1 MGREAI
7 CRARMGRQA
16 SMGKARLEDR
26 DLVFRGDFQVKVPL
40 AALRRVEARA
50 GALHLEWA
58 GGTIAL
64 DLGEE
69 AARWADKIQHPPSR
83 LDKLGVKPNARVSVI
98 GIADEDFLAELRART
113 PDVTVGRARAGS
125 AMVLVAMSAR
135 ADLPRLTKLR
145 AAIDKAGAVWVVWP
159 KGRKEFREDDIRA
172 YGPTAGLVDVKVARF
187 SETLSALK
195 MVIPR
200 AQR

>member
-1 MGREAI
+1 MG
-7 CRARMGRQA
+7 QQT
-16 SMGKARLEDR
+16 SMGKALLEER
-26 DLVFRGDFQVKVPL
+26 DLVFRGDFKVTIPL
-40 AALRRVEARA
+40 AGLRRVEART

-58 GGTIAL
+58 EGKVVL
-64 DLGEE
+64 DLGDD
-69 AARWADKIQHPPSR
+69 AARWADKIQHPPSL
-83 LDKLGVKPNARVSVI
+83 LDKLGVKENARVSVI
-98 GIADEDFLAELRART
+98 GIPDEDFLAQLRART

-125 AMVLVAMSAR
+125 QVVLVAMSR
-135 ADLPRLTKLR
+135 PADLPRLTKLR
-145 AAIDKAGAVWVVWP
+145 AAIDKGGAVWVVWP
-159 KGRKEFREDDIRA
+159 KGGKEFREDDVRA